1 MKAKDV
7 NRLRNLY
14 VSKCIYSFIC
24 DFNQIPVRLFFNE
37 KKIAIWKKNRIKARI
52 LLKRKNNRRFTVPD
66 VNANYKAKV
75 ITAILN
81 D

>member
-1 MKAKDV
+1 M
-7 NRLRNLY
+7 
-14 VSKCIYSFIC
+14 
-24 DFNQIPVRLFFNE
+24 

-52 LLKRKNNRRFTVPD
+52 LLKRKNNNRRFTVPD

>member
-1 MKAKDV
+1 MLLGK
-7 NRLRNLY
+7 Y
-14 VSKCIYSFIC
+14 IYSFIC

-37 KKIAIWKKNRIKARI
+37 KKKLLFGRKSRIIARI
-52 LLKRKNNRRFTVPD
+52 LLKRQNNNRRFTVPD

-75 ITAILN
+75 ITVILN